1 MKEDTLL
8 LDVFHA
14 YYDARRHK
22 RNTHSQLE
30 FEFNLE
36 ENLVKLYAEL
46 RDHTYKV
53 GRSVCF
59 ITGTSVKREVFA
71 AHFRDRVVHHLLYN
85 YTAPIFE
92 CTFIADSY
100 SCREGMGTLYG
111 VRRFEHHLRSC
122 SNNSHLLC
130 AEIGYKGVFYAHRQA
145 ETLQPSNG
153 NLKAL
158 CRTEKQQGAVLGGCS
173 GLQSAGVSD
182 EGDYFQRPHP

>member
-36 ENLVKLYAEL
+36 ENLVKLYEEL

-85 YTAPIFE
+85 YTRPVFLNAPSLRTVTRVAKAWERFTA
-92 CTFIADSY
+92 C
-100 SCREGMGTLYG
+100 G
-111 VRRFEHHLRSC
+111 RFEHHLRSC
-122 SNNSHLLC
+122 SNNWTRTCYVLKLDS
-130 AEIGYKGVFYAHRQA
+130 KGVI
-145 ETLQPSNG
+145 
-153 NLKAL
+153 L
-158 CRTEKQQGAVLGGCS
+158 CTSS
-173 GLQSAGVSD
+173 GKKLYQTKVIGK
-182 EGDYFQRPHP
+182 P

>member
-1 MKEDTLL
+1 MCSMLITMPE
-8 LDVFHA
+8 
-14 YYDARRHK
+14 RHK

-36 ENLVKLYAEL
+36 ENLVKLYEEL

-122 SNNSHLLC
+122 SNNWTRTCYVLKLD
-130 AEIGYKGVFYAHRQA
+130 IRGYFMHIVRQKLYNQVM
-145 ETLQPSNG
+145 ETLRRYAGRKNSRGQYWAD
-153 NLKAL
+153 AL
-158 CRTEKQQGAVLGGCS
+158 
-173 GLQSAGVSD
+173 
-182 EGDYFQRPHP
+182 DYSLLEYLMR